1 MKFFCAAALVS
12 ILSGLF
18 TATWGAFKDAPFERF
33 SHRSF
38 WRSLVFSVA
47 ILVVLGAIAPLRAEL
62 EDLQLVEVFFLVM
75 GLERIAI
82 EIYKP
87 CFRREDQAKYLIPQ
101 DFSFF
106 GVHLASPR
114 TRAVIGL
121 GLIAATLGIASLGAE
136 IRTCSEHV
144 LVATLTG
151 LFICIGG
158 AGKDAPYEGFQPRK
172 FLRSAIVLAVVS
184 PLFYV
189 IGPRPLGLLIF
200 MYGGVERLIVE
211 AYKTYFTPH
220 RPGKFR
226 RDLPVIDPGFLT
238 YRPALRVIALTIVL
252 MVGVLYA
259 DAIMST

>member
-1 MKFFCAAALVS
+1 MKFFCAAASVS

-18 TATWGAFKDAPFERF
+18 TATWGAFKDAPYERF

-38 WRSLVFSVA
+38 WRSLGFSLA
-47 ILVVLGAIAPLRAEL
+47 ILVVLFAIGPLRAEI
-62 EDLQLVEVFFLVM
+62 EQLQLVEVFFLVM

-106 GVHLASPR
+106 GVHLASPAS
-114 TRAVIGL
+114 RAAIGL
-121 GLIAATLGIASLGAE
+121 ALIAGTLGVAGLATEIGSAAE
-136 IRTCSEHV
+136 HL

-151 LFICIGG
+151 LVICIGG

-184 PLFYV
+184 PAFYAL
-189 IGPRPLGLLIF
+189 GTRPLGLLIF
-200 MYGGVERLIVE
+200 MYGGLIVE

-220 RPGKFR
+220 PPGKFR
-226 RDLPVIDPGFLT
+226 RDLPIIDRRFLQV
-238 YRPALRVIALTIVL
+238 RPVLRVVALAIVLAVGALYAGALT
-252 MVGVLYA
+252 
-259 DAIMST
+259 